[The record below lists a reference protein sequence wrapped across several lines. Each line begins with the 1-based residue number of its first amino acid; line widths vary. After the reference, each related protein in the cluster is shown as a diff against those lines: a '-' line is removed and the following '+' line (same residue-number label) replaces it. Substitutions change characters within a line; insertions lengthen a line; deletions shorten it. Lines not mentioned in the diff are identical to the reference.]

1 LKLTVKD
8 HNYLWYDELIGM
20 YQIDLISIYNK
31 KDHEKYRIWGAL
43 RDPLNKEDSGSQGI
57 LPYQC
62 IYLYIDIYIY
72 IQRVFLFMYL

>member
-8 HNYLWYDELIGM
+8 HNYLWYDDLIGM

-43 RDPLNKEDSGSQGI
+43 RDPLNKEDSGSQGMT
-57 LPYQC
+57 LSM
-62 IYLYIDIYIY
+62 YIFIH
-72 IQRVFLFMYL
+72 